1 MEHTYKIYLLCRYT
15 TLDEEIDL
23 LMEDIFGVDQIED
36 QADDDSSEGESDCD
50 SVEDVASV
58 NFFDSITDGEDETS
72 SDDD

>member
-1 MEHTYKIYLLCRYT
+1 
-15 TLDEEIDL
+15 
-23 LMEDIFGVDQIED
+23 MEDIFGVDQIED